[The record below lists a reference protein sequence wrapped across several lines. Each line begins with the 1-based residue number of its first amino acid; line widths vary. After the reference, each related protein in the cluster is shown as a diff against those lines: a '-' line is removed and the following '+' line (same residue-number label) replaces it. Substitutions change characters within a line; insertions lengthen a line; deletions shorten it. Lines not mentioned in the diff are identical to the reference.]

1 MIEKGAFYSNLRM
14 ASIKRIPK
22 KCDCEQIKNW
32 RPISLLS
39 NIYKIYSKAF
49 ANRLKR
55 NIDQNTSNTQKA
67 YSTKKTIHKAL
78 MNILQCLKKSI
89 KKTNLICVTSLFFI
103 FTTRNKNSIYNISKM
118 YDFFKYHMNNY
129 LSFLN

>member
-1 MIEKGAFYSNLRM
+1 MIEKGAFYFNLRM
-14 ASIKRIPK
+14 ASIKLIPK

-78 MNILQCLKKSI
+78 MNILQCL
-89 KKTNLICVTSLFFI
+89 
-103 FTTRNKNSIYNISKM
+103 SKVRSS
-118 YDFFKYHMNNY
+118 DVFKQPG
-129 LSFLN
+129 LNVSHSKVRSSNMFKQPGLKVSHSKV